1 MKMECYEIVLER
13 VFSQLGRIQ
22 QASVLQYKLYWH
34 DGKGE
39 FQLCRCTA
47 AGSRQEQAQVQHLSS
62 GQCRDLVYYLYENA
76 VPMENWQDILHD
88 LLAAI

>member
-1 MKMECYEIVLER
+1 MEMECYEIVLER
-13 VFSQLGRIQ
+13 AFSALGRLQ
-22 QASVLQYKLYWH
+22 QASVLQYRLYWH

-39 FQLCRCTA
+39 FQLSRRTQ

-76 VPMENWQDILHD
+76 VPLENWQDILQD

>member
-13 VFSQLGRIQ
+13 AFSALGRLQ
-22 QASVLQYKLYWH
+22 QASVLQYRLYWH

-39 FQLCRCTA
+39 FQLSRRTQ
-47 AGSRQEQAQVQHLSS
+47 AGSREEQAQVQHLSS

-76 VPMENWQDILHD
+76 VPLENWQDILQD

>member
-1 MKMECYEIVLER
+1 MECYEIVLER
-13 VFSQLGRIQ
+13 AFSALGRLQ
-22 QASVLQYKLYWH
+22 QASVLQYRLYWH

-39 FQLCRCTA
+39 FQLSRRTQ

-76 VPMENWQDILHD
+76 VPLENWQDILQD

>member
-1 MKMECYEIVLER
+1 MECYEIVLER
-13 VFSQLGRIQ
+13 AFSALGRLQ
-22 QASVLQYKLYWH
+22 QASVLQYRLYWH

-39 FQLCRCTA
+39 FQLSRRTQ
-47 AGSRQEQAQVQHLSS
+47 AGSREEQAQVQHLSS

-76 VPMENWQDILHD
+76 VPLENWQDILQD